1 MYPKGHPWQ
10 NLIESY
16 FGIEARLGEYQW
28 ERCKTI
34 EEAQEFHRELIR
46 DYNRLP
52 HWAHHLR
59 QDGKRSPLA
68 VLGDAKGKQ
77 IEPADLER
85 AFGQRYSQRMTDAR
99 GFVRIGR

>member
-1 MYPKGHPWQ
+1 M
-10 NLIESY
+10 SR
-16 FGIEARLGEYQW
+16 FAEAS
-28 ERCKTI
+28 
-34 EEAQEFHRELIR
+34 H
-46 DYNRLP
+46 YNRLP

-99 GFVRIGR
+99 GFVRIGRWKIYIEEALPRTPFSFRIGMVSSEPNIKPIC